1 MRVLSIEAEPFDELP
16 AWNAAGHGEIEQIR
30 VPIFRGTVDSLPDGL
45 DALIAAADLQ
55 SLEPPS
61 GSTPPRLLGEALAE
75 RLLALA
81 DRGDLPP
88 PERTGILLAGDLYT
102 VPDLARRGGSGDVRS
117 VWLAFAESFR
127 WVAGV
132 LGNHDEIGP
141 RNRDLEK
148 FARTP
153 RVHILDGEVRALDGW
168 RIAGVA
174 GIIGNPSRLN
184 RQDGATFVEKIELA
198 LAEGADVLVLH
209 EGPDALDDS
218 GASLRGSIDVRE
230 TLVGAVLEDP
240 PLVVCGHSWWPVPL
254 VELAGRVQVL
264 KVDARVVV
272 LERAR

>member
-1 MRVLSIEAEPFDELP
+1 MRVLSIDAAPFDELP
-16 AWNAAGHGEIEQIR
+16 AWNALGHGEIEHVR
-30 VPIFRGTVDSLPDGL
+30 VPILRGTVDSLPEGL
-45 DALIAAADLQ
+45 DALVAAADLQ
-55 SLEPPS
+55 ALEPPS
-61 GSTPPRLLGEALAE
+61 GPVPPRLLGEALAE
-75 RLLALA
+75 RLVQLA
-81 DRGDLPP
+81 DRGDVPAP
-88 PERTGILLAGDLYT
+88 GRTGILLAGDLYT

-117 VWLAFAESFR
+117 VWLAFAERFR

-132 LGNHDEIGP
+132 LGNHDEIGV

-153 RVHILDGEVRALDGW
+153 RVHILDGEVRSLDNC

-184 RQDGATFVEKIELA
+184 RQEPATFVEKIELA
-198 LAEGADVLVLH
+198 LAGDAEVLILH
-209 EGPDALDDS
+209 EGPDALDHS
-218 GASLRGSIDVRE
+218 GKSLRGSVDVRE
-230 TLVGAVLEDP
+230 VLVNAALEDP

-254 VELAGRVQVL
+254 VELEEGVQVL